1 MKGNRFSVSSRTF
14 SIGNAEF
21 IRAVAVPFAK
31 EIELIGLHYP
41 LSPQDKEAEP
51 GAESAF
57 FAAGVDLSGLVGV
70 LIFVGTWAATKV
82 LDELFDIK
90 LGPAIRTAIR
100 NAFSNASGKTYGIT
114 LALHNAEKRTTILVV
129 AIGASEGGLQK
140 SEQAVRAT
148 LAFAA
153 QKADQEPAEGV
164 HMYLIE
170 DGKSDLNPKITS
182 DLRSALY
189 ELRHMKQASKP
200 VVLKRER

>member
-1 MKGNRFSVSSRTF
+1 MKSNQISVSSRTL
-14 SIGNAEF
+14 SIGNSEF
-21 IRAVAVPFAK
+21 IRAVAVPFS
-31 EIELIGLHYP
+31 EEVERIGLHYP

-51 GAESAF
+51 SAESAV

-70 LIFVGTWAATKV
+70 FTFVGTWAATKA

-100 NAFSNASGKTYGIT
+100 NAFSKSSDKTYGIT
-114 LALHNAEKRTTILVV
+114 LAVHNAKKRTTILVV
-129 AIGASEGGLQK
+129 AIGASESGLQK

-153 QKADQEPAEGV
+153 QKAEQEPAEGV

-170 DGKSDLNPKITS
+170 DGKSDLIPKITS

-189 ELRHMKQASKP
+189 ELRHMKQTTKP